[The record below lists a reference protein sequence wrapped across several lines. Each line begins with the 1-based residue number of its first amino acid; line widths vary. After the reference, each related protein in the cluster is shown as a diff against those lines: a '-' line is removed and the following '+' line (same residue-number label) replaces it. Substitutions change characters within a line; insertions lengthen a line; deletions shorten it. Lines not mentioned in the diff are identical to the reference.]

1 MTPLTP
7 LSRHAATGQ
16 RGQAIID
23 AGPVSCALPAMGPVN
38 FALSALGL
46 AVGSYNA
53 TLVAYSPDY
62 PAGELFVNGSDYT
75 MNVRGFGG

>member
-1 MTPLTP
+1 
-7 LSRHAATGQ
+7 
-16 RGQAIID
+16 
-23 AGPVSCALPAMGPVN
+23 MGPVD
-38 FALSALGL
+38 FALSALGF